1 MGRKLRSEHDIF
13 SGDRKPEKSRWVI
26 VDMMSWLL
34 EVFAR
39 LFIR

>member
-1 MGRKLRSEHDIF
+1 MGRKPRSEHDIF
-13 SGDRKPEKSRWVI
+13 SGQRKPEKSRWVI
-26 VDMMSWLL
+26 VDMMLWLL